1 MLRNLDLPRIDAGR
15 VLVYHSPGREGRAQR
30 LLTLVQDAQ
39 AYLAELLG
47 IDVRIILAVL
57 DRDDWRRS
65 RRAPYGYP
73 HSNPSGRTV
82 FTPAEYPARLYARA
96 RKIFEAAPDELQARL
111 IANGETLFR
120 QVATFFDLVLV
131 HEVAHLFIH
140 ERRLELGTQW
150 LLEFSANYLTYCYLS
165 ERQPDVCYR
174 WDVWAEMQAAI
185 PDVPYRSL
193 GEFEANRGRIDFAN
207 FSWYQGQFNLKVRE
221 VYAQQG
227 VAFVARLVDAFAL
240 TPDVV
245 LARANQ
251 LAPSFVGWAETLAGD
266 REQR

>member
-15 VLVYHSPGREGRAQR
+15 VLVYYSPGREARARR

-39 AYLAELLG
+39 QYLTQLLRV
-47 IDVRIILAVL
+47 DVRVILAVL

-73 HSNPSGRTV
+73 HSNPASRTV
-82 FTPAEYPARLYARA
+82 FAPAEYPARLYARS
-96 RKIFEAAPDELQARL
+96 RKIFETAPPELRARL

-165 ERQPDVCYR
+165 DCQPGIRYR
-174 WDVWAEMQAAI
+174 WDVWAEMQAAL
-185 PDVPYRSL
+185 PDITYRSL
-193 GEFEANRGRIDFAN
+193 EEFEANRGRIDFAN
-207 FSWYQGQFNLKVRE
+207 FSWYQGQFNLKARQLYE
-221 VYAQQG
+221 QQG
-227 VAFVARLVDAFAL
+227 VAFVTRLVEAFAL

-245 LARANQ
+245 LARVDR
-251 LAPSFVGWAETLAGD
+251 LAPSFVGWAEALAGG
-266 REQR
+266 E